1 MLFGILALLFAVTVG
16 GSATATDCDPAS
28 AFKIQHLDVISLPA
42 PANTS
47 LTMTYD
53 VSTKEPIL
61 DGSVDYRCTLNGM
74 PVYSEILPLC
84 TQTTCPIEDGRH
96 VQSSS
101 SVSPSVAGTLLC
113 TLKWISEK
121 SEPLLCVKM
130 KYTPS
135 LRSFRGTMRQYIPS
149 FEVTSSYALFE
160 PELYEPVASNSSL
173 IH

>member
-1 MLFGILALLFAVTVG
+1 MLFGILALLFAATVG
-16 GSATATDCDPAS
+16 GSATATNCDPAS
-28 AFKIQHLDVISLPA
+28 AFKMQSLDVVSLPA
-42 PANTS
+42 PGNTS

-53 VSTKEPIL
+53 VSTKEPIT
-61 DGSVDYRCTLNGM
+61 DGTVDYRCTLNGM

-113 TLKWISEK
+113 TLKWISAT

-130 KYTPS
+130 KYTPT
-135 LRSFRGTMRQYIPS
+135 LRSFRGTMRQHIPS

-160 PELYEPVASNSSL
+160 PELYEPLSSNASL